1 MRSNNVVLAVTVTIA
16 AIVSVSACSVPD
28 NGTTGSTAPAAPAA
42 SAATTAAGGA
52 DAGTA
57 GSSGAGTDT
66 AAGAASD
73 TAAGAASGGAGGA
86 ASGGAASGGASG
98 ASAASGGTGGAT
110 GNKLLGIVTISA
122 TDANNARVIA
132 GATDAAQKAGW
143 KVEVVDA
150 AGNAD
155 QANTAIR
162 NFVNKKAGMIFDL
175 VFPTSSLGSGLNAAK
190 SAGVPVATW
199 GGGLGT
205 GVVMTTGNGAPFA
218 APATQAMI
226 DAMKGEGA
234 VLALTYRTGQV
245 CRDREGL
252 FDKMLKEKAPTIAVT
267 KNEVN
272 IPGFLQDGSRYAT
285 AWLAGHPA
293 GSKPLAVWGCWEDPT
308 LGAISAIKQQNRKD
322 VLTYGINGSST
333 AIKAVQDGSLTATVY
348 EDGKT
353 EGRNMFDTVQKAV
366 SSGDLTAKTIDVPGI
381 LVTKDSIASFL
392 SAHPEALS

>member
-1 MRSNNVVLAVTVTIA
+1 MRRNSVVLGTAMALA
-16 AIVSVSACSVPD
+16 AIVAATACSVPD
-28 NGTTGSTAPAAPAA
+28 SGTTGSTAPAAATG
-42 SAATTAAGGA
+42 SA
-52 DAGTA
+52 A
-57 GSSGAGTDT
+57 GSSGSTGAP
-66 AAGAASD
+66 AA
-73 TAAGAASGGAGGA
+73 T
-86 ASGGAASGGASG
+86 
-98 ASAASGGTGGAT
+98 GAT
-110 GNKLLGIVTISA
+110 GGGTSGGGLLGIVTISA

-132 GATDAAQKAGW
+132 GATEAAEKAGW

-175 VFPTSSLGSGLNAAK
+175 VFPTTSLGSGLGAAK
-190 SAGVPVATW
+190 AAGIPVATW

-218 APATQAMI
+218 EPATQAMI

-252 FDKMLKEKAPTIAVT
+252 FDKMMKEKAPNITVT

-293 GSKPLAVWGCWEDPT
+293 GGKPLAVWGCWEDPT

-333 AIKAVQDGSLTATVY
+333 AIKAVQDGSLSATVY
-348 EDGKT
+348 EDGKR
-353 EGRNMFDTVQKAV
+353 EGRTMFDTVQKAV
-366 SSGDLTAKTIDVPGI
+366 AGGDLKPQTIDVPGI
-381 LVTKDSIASFL
+381 LVSKDNIDSFL
-392 SAHPEALS
+392 SEHPEALS